1 MLTYYEYN
9 PLDLLKYYIFK
20 NPDIYDFSLKNNLL
34 FLNIMADLLYLSNK
48 YFKNLYNL
56 GLSCYE
62 PNIRFKYFRNIIN
75 VYNSEFSNENI
86 LEVINKFYQ
95 IETDENILLFLDD
108 CLNNRKIIN

>member
-1 MLTYYEYN
+1 MYEELSGN
-9 PLDLLKYYIFK
+9 K
-20 NPDIYDFSLKNNLL
+20 DFSLKNNLL

-95 IETDENILLFLDD
+95 LETDENILLFLDD